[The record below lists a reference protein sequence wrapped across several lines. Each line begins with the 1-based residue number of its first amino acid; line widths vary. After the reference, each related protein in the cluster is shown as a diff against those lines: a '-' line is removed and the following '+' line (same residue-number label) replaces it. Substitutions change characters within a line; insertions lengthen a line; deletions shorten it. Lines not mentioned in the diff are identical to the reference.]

1 LERVPERKRR
11 IIRQFSARQLNGPL
25 SRFGTRNAVS
35 NAEAALKLHSGKADK
50 YRFALLGYRSKQ
62 PEAQIQARS
71 VGQFA
76 LYNQGKM

>member
-1 LERVPERKRR
+1 LA
-11 IIRQFSARQLNGPL
+11 Q
-25 SRFGTRNAVS
+25 GTRSATP
-35 NAEAALKLHSGKADK
+35 KLHSGKADK

>member
-1 LERVPERKRR
+1 M
-11 IIRQFSARQLNGPL
+11 
-25 SRFGTRNAVS
+25 VS
-35 NAEAALKLHSGKADK
+35 STTACHRLEAAKLANTVL
-50 YRFALLGYRSKQ
+50 RFWVW

>member
-1 LERVPERKRR
+1 MGLERVLERKRR
-11 IIRQFSARQLNGPL
+11 IIRQFSLYGPL
-25 SRFGTRNAVS
+25 SRFGTRNVVS
-35 NAEAALKLHSGKADK
+35 STTACHRLEAAKLANTVL
-50 YRFALLGYRSKQ
+50 RFWVW